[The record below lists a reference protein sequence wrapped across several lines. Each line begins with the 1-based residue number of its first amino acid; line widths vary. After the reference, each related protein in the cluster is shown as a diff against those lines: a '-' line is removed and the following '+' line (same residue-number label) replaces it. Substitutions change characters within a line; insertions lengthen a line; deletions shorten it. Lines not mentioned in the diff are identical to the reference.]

1 MPDVAEQAPGCP
13 VVHLDFSA
21 TKPFG
26 CHWQQAAELRE
37 SGAAY
42 FNEFAQGYWI
52 FTRHDAVQAIYKETD
67 VFSSESITPWE
78 PEPIYRFIPTQIDP
92 PEHIKYRHVLNPWFS
107 AQAMGER
114 APRMKEICTRL
125 VAELAPRGE
134 CDFVSDF
141 ALRYPTE
148 VFLDVVGVPLERA
161 DEFVAWVDLFFTGFG
176 GAADG
181 EEAMAEAVA
190 SIRGYWEQALAE
202 RRGEKEP
209 RPGDLPSY
217 LMHAEHDDGRPLTET
232 ELLDILLVL
241 VLAGLD
247 TTRGELGFMFR
258 HLAEHPEHRRALI
271 EDPALIP
278 TAVEEIARFY
288 PIIFGEGR
296 KVARDV
302 EFQGVRLK
310 RGDMVYGLVSGAN
323 RDPRVY
329 ERADEFVIDR
339 KRSPHLGFA
348 TGPHQCLGIHLAR
361 RELRTVLEV
370 WLELIPDFELASDE
384 PLRER
389 GGGNMLAL
397 LSLPLRWETD
407 RAGAAA

>member
-1 MPDVAEQAPGCP
+1 MAGIAERAAGCP
-13 VVHLDFSA
+13 VVHLDFSEP
-21 TKPFG
+21 KEFG
-26 CHWQQAAELRE
+26 CHWKQAAELRE
-37 SGAAY
+37 AGAAY

-52 FTRHDAVQAIYKETD
+52 FTRHDAVQSIYKETD
-67 VFSSESITPWE
+67 IFSSESITPWE
-78 PEPIYRFIPTQIDP
+78 PDPIYRFVPTQVDP
-92 PEHIKYRHVLNPWFS
+92 PEHIKYRRILNPWFS
-107 AQAMGER
+107 AAAMAER
-114 APRMKEICTRL
+114 APQMKEICTRL
-125 VAELAPRGE
+125 VAELAPRGA

-148 VFLDVVGVPLERA
+148 VFLDVVGVPQERA
-161 DEFVAWVDLFFTGFG
+161 DDFVSWVDEFFTGFG
-176 GAADG
+176 GAEDG
-181 EEAMAEAVA
+181 KQAMADSVA
-190 SIRGYWEQALAE
+190 SIRGYWEEALKE
-202 RRGEKEP
+202 RRGEAEP
-209 RPGDLPSY
+209 RPGDLASY
-217 LMHAEHDDGRPLTET
+217 LMHATYEDRPLTET

-271 EDPALIP
+271 EDPSLIP

-302 EFQGVRLK
+302 EFHGVQLK
-310 RGDMVYGLVSGAN
+310 KGDMVYGLVSGAN

-329 ERADEFVIDR
+329 ERPEEFVIDR

-370 WLELIPDFELASDE
+370 WLAQIPDFRIATEE
-384 PLRER
+384 PLKER

-397 LSLPLRWETD
+397 FSLPLEWEP
-407 RAGAAA
+407 AG

>member
-1 MPDVAEQAPGCP
+1 MPDVAEQAPRCP

-21 TKPFG
+21 PKPFG

-37 SGAAY
+37 AGAAY

-52 FTRHDAVQAIYKETD
+52 FTRHDAVRSIYKETD
-67 VFSSESITPWE
+67 IFSSESITAWE
-78 PEPIYRFIPTQIDP
+78 PDPIYRFIPTQVDP
-92 PEHIKYRHVLNPWFS
+92 PEHIKYRRILNPWFS
-107 AQAMGER
+107 AAAMAER
-114 APRMKEICTRL
+114 APRMKEICNRL
-125 VAELAPRGE
+125 VNELAPKGE

-148 VFLDVVGVPLERA
+148 VFLDVVGADPARA
-161 DEFVAWVDLFFTGFG
+161 DDFVSWVDLFFTGWG
-176 GAADG
+176 GAEGG
-181 EEAMAEAVA
+181 EQAMADAIA
-190 SIRGYWEQALAE
+190 SIRGYWQQVLEE
-202 RRGEKEP
+202 RRREPEP
-209 RPGDLPSY
+209 RPGDLASY
-217 LMHAEHDDGRPLTET
+217 LMHARLEGRSLSDA
-232 ELLDILLVL
+232 ELHDILLVL

-247 TTRGELGFMFR
+247 TTKGELGFMFR
-258 HLAEHPEHRRALI
+258 HLAENPEDRQALI
-271 EDPALIP
+271 RDPSLVP
-278 TAVEEIARFY
+278 TAVEEFARLY

-302 EFQGVRLK
+302 EFHGVQLK
-310 RGDMVYGLVSGAN
+310 KGDMVYGLVSGAN
-323 RDPRVY
+323 RDPRTF

-370 WLELIPDFELASDE
+370 WLDLIPDFELVTDE

-397 LSLPLRWETD
+397 LNLPLRWD
-407 RAGAAA
+407 PA

>member
-1 MPDVAEQAPGCP
+1 VAVAAQGAGCP
-13 VVHLDFSA
+13 VVDLDFSQP
-21 TKPFG
+21 KEFG

-37 SGAAY
+37 AGAAY

-52 FTRHDAVQAIYKETD
+52 FTRHDAVQSIYKETD

-78 PEPIYRFIPTQIDP
+78 PDPIYRFVPTQVDP
-92 PEHIKYRHVLNPWFS
+92 PEHIKYRRILNPWFS
-107 AQAMGER
+107 AAAMSER
-114 APRMKEICTRL
+114 APRMKEICSRL
-125 VAELAPRGE
+125 VAELAPRGR

-148 VFLDVVGVPLERA
+148 VFLDVVGVPQERA
-161 DEFVAWVDLFFTGFG
+161 DDFVSWVDEFFTGFG
-176 GAADG
+176 GAEDG
-181 EEAMAEAVA
+181 KQAMADSVA
-190 SIRGYWEQALAE
+190 SIRGYWEEALAE
-202 RRGEKEP
+202 RRGEAEP
-209 RPGDLPSY
+209 RPGDLASY
-217 LMHAEHDDGRPLTET
+217 LMHETYEDRPLTET
-232 ELLDILLVL
+232 ELLDTLLVL

-271 EDPALIP
+271 EDPSLIP
-278 TAVEEIARFY
+278 TAVEEVARYY

-302 EFQGVRLK
+302 EFHGVQLK
-310 RGDMVYGLVSGAN
+310 KGDMVYGLVSGAN

-329 ERADEFVIDR
+329 ERPEEFVIDR

-370 WLELIPDFELASDE
+370 WLDQIPDFSLATE
-384 PLRER
+384 APLRER

-397 LSLPLRWETD
+397 LSLPLEWET
-407 RAGAAA
+407 A